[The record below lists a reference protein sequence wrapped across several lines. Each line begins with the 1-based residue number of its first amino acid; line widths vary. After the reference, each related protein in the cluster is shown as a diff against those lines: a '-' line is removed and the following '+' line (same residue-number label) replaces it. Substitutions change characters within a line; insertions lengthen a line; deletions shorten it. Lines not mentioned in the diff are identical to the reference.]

1 MLKSKYKSLLLTVF
15 FLILFSIQIISA
27 KTLPLQDTIIMVDPG
42 HGGRDSGTYYGTVLE
57 KDINLKISKQLEKTL
72 TQQGAIVYM
81 TRKRDIDLSSIYD
94 SEKKRGD
101 LYRRLLLIKE
111 KKCDLYVSIHINWYD
126 DSNLKGAEV
135 LYNPINKSNKVLA
148 TEIMNSFKEDL
159 QSNRTV
165 KITDLYMYK
174 NITVPG
180 VLIECGYLSNPT
192 ERKLLQDKKYQ
203 ELLANSIT
211 KGIVEFLKKENKIKF
226 VI

>member
-159 QSNRTV
+159 QSNRNV
-165 KITDLYMYK
+165 KTTDLYMYR

-211 KGIVEFLKKENKIKF
+211 KGIVGFLKKENKIKF